1 MYSFSGFYFLDL
13 DLDLDLLPFDLLF
26 GLFDFD
32 LDFLDLGLFDFF
44 E

>member
-1 MYSFSGFYFLDL
+1 MYSVSGFYFLDL
-13 DLDLDLLPFDLLF
+13 DLDLLPFDLDF
-26 GLFDFD
+26 GLFD